1 MNIRKSLNN
10 VLAAVVGL
18 MSLAVI
24 AIWQFHLFVTFK
36 DSQGFLD
43 AQGGTYHLWWA
54 SSAAIAACLAGFFV
68 FSVFV
73 HYDKTNEMHVT
84 S

>member
-1 MNIRKSLNN
+1 MNITKSLNN
-10 VLAAVVGL
+10 VLAAVAG
-18 MSLAVI
+18 MISFMVI
-24 AIWQFHLFVTFK
+24 AIWQFYLFVTFR

-54 SSAAIAACLAGFFV
+54 SGAAIAACLAGFIV
-68 FSVFV
+68 FSVFTR
-73 HYDKTNEMHVT
+73 YDKTNEMHII